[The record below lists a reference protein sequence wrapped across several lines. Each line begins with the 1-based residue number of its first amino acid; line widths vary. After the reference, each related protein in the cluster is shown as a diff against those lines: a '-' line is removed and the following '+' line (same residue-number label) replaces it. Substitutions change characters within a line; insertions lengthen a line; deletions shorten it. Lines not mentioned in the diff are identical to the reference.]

1 MIKRIEV
8 EPGKKVDFKASAFT
22 PIQYN
27 KLFPSR
33 DYLKDINDLKVLSEA
48 RKRQKEDGSE
58 GDMSGVTLQMADYE
72 QFVRVSYC
80 FAYQALSPTP
90 RPSDAQKEFREKY
103 PDPWDWIDT
112 FETFSIYEILPEIID
127 MWFANEKEKSKGK
140 NSVPAPPAK

>member
-1 MIKRIEV
+1 MIKCIEV

-58 GDMSGVTLQMADYE
+58 GDMSGVTLQMEDYE
-72 QFVRVSYC
+72 QSVRVAYC
-80 FAYQALSPTP
+80 FAYQVVT
-90 RPSDAQKEFREKY
+90 DAAAVGRSEGIQ
-103 PDPWDWIDT
+103 
-112 FETFSIYEILPEIID
+112 
-127 MWFANEKEKSKGK
+127 GK
-140 NSVPAPPAK
+140 IPGSVGLDRHLRDIFYL